1 MSISHNFSPL
11 ELQIAPTEHGDIL
24 IELPNDEVQ
33 QYPLEMPSPSI
44 DPLEVQPVRK
54 RQRHNLLDV
63 SNKPILPSRTSGRIR
78 VKMEAAAAA
87 EQQKQ
92 QIQQQQ
98 QIVQATTE
106 QSKTTAGAPP
116 KQQVVV
122 KHRRRRRQKLN
133 GDALGD
139 IQIDVKRPNSVLVD
153 TSIRALLTNFAFSQL
168 SPENQKILVESL
180 PLVDRPVSASDN
192 EPIELNPSSINNE
205 FFNRACIE
213 WRDRLAYGEFTNEH
227 QTKLKAEQERD
238 KSKIDP
244 WKARNFEGIW
254 GIKTISKENLGKM
267 LEKSAMEVK
276 GRMEQD
282 DFEIPEGY
290 INEMW
295 KTEEE
300 MKQDQHMQDESEQL
314 DDSEQPEE
322 MKEEEDEDEEDDD
335 EDDEEDDP
343 DMMEQE
349 AEEEVE
355 TTNLNTMMMVSFL

>member
-1 MSISHNFSPL
+1 M
-11 ELQIAPTEHGDIL
+11 ELQIAPEEPGDIL

-78 VKMEAAAAA
+78 IKMEAAAAA

-92 QIQQQQ
+92 QVQQQLQ
-98 QIVQATTE
+98 VVQATTE

-116 KQQVVV
+116 KPQVVI
-122 KHRRRRRQKLN
+122 KHRRRRRQKMN
-133 GDALGD
+133 GDALGEL
-139 IQIDVKRPNSVLVD
+139 QIDVKRPNSVLVD

-180 PLVDRPVSASDN
+180 PLVDRPVSVSDN

-238 KSKIDP
+238 KSKIYP

-254 GIKTISKENLGKM
+254 GIKTINKENLGKM

-276 GRMEQD
+276 GKMEQD
-282 DFEIPEGY
+282 DFEIPEGF

-300 MKQDQHMQDESEQL
+300 MKHEQQLQDESDQL

-322 MKEEEDEDEEDDD
+322 MKEDDDEEEDDEDDD
-335 EDDEEDDP
+335 EEEP
-343 DMMEQE
+343 EMMEQE
-349 AEEEVE
+349 VEEEE
-355 TTNLNTMMMVSFL
+355 DTTNLNAMMMVSYL